1 MCCKLHVLQIASV
14 TKIAARKKGKSK
26 QANRQANKV
35 TSSLLELL
43 VAANNWT
50 NKKFFDQNK
59 FGQNILDQQKICLLN
74 IIVKQNNFWSKKMIF
89 GQKNRLQENVVSEGK
104 LLITKFIYG
113 WKKMVVRKN
122 FLLKF
127 FLDTIIIIQVLVWK
141 NFAQ

>member
-1 MCCKLHVLQIASV
+1 MGLKRISARTKFDSKKVLGQQYYLV
-14 TKIAARKKGKSK
+14 KK
-26 QANRQANKV
+26 N
-35 TSSLLELL
+35 
-43 VAANNWT
+43 
-50 NKKFFDQNK
+50 FDQQK
-59 FGQNILDQQKICLLN
+59 FGQNILDQKKIYLID
-74 IIVKQNNFWSKKMIF
+74 IIVKQNNFWSKKTIF
-89 GQKNRLQENVVSEGK
+89 GKKNRLQENVVSEGK